1 MKRCSR
7 SAAMNGCCFYPFY
20 RGSSSL
26 PLAVCAKGR
35 ASFSPLDC
43 ISHNPH
49 FLVPKEVDFA
59 KLFHYNEGD
68 NRMFE
73 LARRYRVAALLQRPG
88 RKVRRRLEMNGVQ
101 SPARPAL

>member
-35 ASFSPLDC
+35 ASFSLLDC
-43 ISHNPH
+43 ISYNLQ
-49 FLVPKEVDFA
+49 FLVPKEV
-59 KLFHYNEGD
+59 LT
-68 NRMFE
+68 
-73 LARRYRVAALLQRPG
+73 LQIRSTTM
-88 RKVRRRLEMNGVQ
+88 KATIECLSWLVDTV
-101 SPARPAL
+101 